1 MAFTSRYRKGPPPT
15 LQILFMGS
23 LVAELTKEFKSGSP
37 VYTFRYLPE
46 FKNRKLAPLPGLPY
60 SEFPRQSPELWP
72 FFVERIPDARRPE
85 IQAWMKMKQLTEADD
100 IRLIAELGAYSVTDP
115 FEIRLAA

>member
-1 MAFTSRYRKGPPPT
+1 MAFTSRYQKGPPPK
-15 LQILFMGS
+15 LQILFKGV
-23 LVAELTKEFKSGSP
+23 LVAELTKELKSEGP
-37 VYTFRYLPE
+37 IYTFRYLPE

-60 SEFPRQSPELWP
+60 SEFPRQSSELWP
-72 FFVERIPDARRPE
+72 YFVERIPDARRPE
-85 IQAWMKMKQLTEADD
+85 IQAWMKMKKLSSADD